1 MRVPR
6 TPTELL
12 NRRPRESHRPGSPAR
27 RRVEGRSEAP
37 PVPASPPAQPRDDLR
52 QERRMRESGGPDD
65 RAHYRCVCGYAF
77 DAPVSTSVA
86 CPHCGTGQA
95 W

>member
-6 TPTELL
+6 TPTDLL
-12 NRRPRESHRPGSPAR
+12 NRRPREKHRAGAPAR
-27 RRVEGRSEAP
+27 RRAEGRSEAP
-37 PVPASPPAQPRDDLR
+37 ASPPPAPKTAGDDLR

-65 RAHYRCVCGYAF
+65 RAHYRCSCGFAF